1 MEAFLQAEGLV
12 KRYGHIN
19 ALRGID
25 LQVDRGDSVVLLGP
39 NGAGK
44 STLLGVLAGR
54 VRPTEG
60 QVILQGE
67 TQGMTQ
73 GKKQGKTL
81 GKDSL
86 ARSLI
91 GYLAHS
97 SLLYQGLTARENL
110 LFYGKLYGVEGP
122 ADRCDE
128 MLNFMGL
135 WERRD
140 DKVGGFSRG
149 MEQRLSIARSL
160 LHDPQ
165 LILLDEPFSGLDFQ
179 SSRAFAHALRQLRDG
194 RRTLIIAT
202 HDMAAVEDL
211 GDRVTIM
218 NRGRILHQEKIPVQA
233 PGNIMDLYAKI
244 IPGVKK

>member
-1 MEAFLQAEGLV
+1 METFLRAEGLV
-12 KRYGHIN
+12 KRYGHIH

-25 LQVDRGDSVVLLGP
+25 LQVDRGDSLVLLGP

-60 QVILQGE
+60 QVVLQGE
-67 TQGMTQ
+67 I
-73 GKKQGKTL
+73 L
-81 GKDSL
+81 GKSAT
-86 ARSLI
+86 ARSLT

-110 LFYGKLYGVEGP
+110 LFYGKLFGVEDP
-122 ADRCDE
+122 AERSDE
-128 MLNFMGL
+128 MLHFMGL

-140 DKVGGFSRG
+140 DRIGGFSRG
-149 MEQRLSIARSL
+149 MEQRLSIARCL

-165 LILLDEPFSGLDFQ
+165 LILLDEPFSGLDYQ

-194 RRTLIIAT
+194 HRTLVVAT
-202 HDMAAVEDL
+202 HDIAAVEDL

-218 NRGRILHQEKIPVQA
+218 DRGRILHQGTVSVES
-233 PGNIMDLYAKI
+233 PGSIMDLYTRIVFEGKQSG
-244 IPGVKK
+244 GVK

>member
-1 MEAFLQAEGLV
+1 METFLRAEGLV
-12 KRYGHIN
+12 KRYGHIH

-25 LQVDRGDSVVLLGP
+25 LQVDRGDSLVLLGP

-60 QVILQGE
+60 QVILQG
-67 TQGMTQ
+67 Q
-73 GKKQGKTL
+73 TL
-81 GKDSL
+81 GESAT
-86 ARSLI
+86 ARSQT
-91 GYLAHS
+91 GYLGHS

-110 LFYGKLYGVEGP
+110 LFYGRLYGVEDS
-122 ADRCDE
+122 AERSDE
-128 MLNFMGL
+128 MLHFMGL

-149 MEQRLSIARSL
+149 MEQRLSIARCL

-165 LILLDEPFSGLDFQ
+165 LILLDEPFSGLDYQ
-179 SSRAFAHALRQLRDG
+179 SSRAFTHALKQLRDG
-194 RRTLIIAT
+194 RRTLVVAT

-211 GDRVTIM
+211 GNSVTIM
-218 NRGRILHQEKIPVQA
+218 NRGRILHQGTIPVDT
-233 PGNIMDLYAKI
+233 PGSIRDLYTRI
-244 IPGVKK
+244 ISGVKQ

>member
-1 MEAFLQAEGLV
+1 MSRLKMKMGTMDNFLRAEGLV
-12 KRYGHIN
+12 KRYGHIH

-25 LQVDRGDSVVLLGP
+25 LQVDRGDSLVLLGP

-67 TQGMTQ
+67 T
-73 GKKQGKTL
+73 L
-81 GKDSL
+81 GKSSA
-86 ARSLI
+86 ARSQT

-97 SLLYQGLTARENL
+97 SLLYHGLSARENL
-110 LFYGKLYGVEGP
+110 LFYGRIYGVEAP
-122 ADRCDE
+122 AERSDE
-128 MLNFMGL
+128 MLHFMGL
-135 WERRD
+135 WERRN

-165 LILLDEPFSGLDFQ
+165 LILLDEPFSGLDYQ

-194 RRTLIIAT
+194 RRTLVVAT
-202 HDMAAVEDL
+202 HDMAVVEDL

-218 NRGRILHQEKIPVQA
+218 NRGRILHQGKVPVDT
-233 PGNIMDLYAKI
+233 PGNIRDLYTRI
-244 IPGVKK
+244 IPGAKQ

>member
-1 MEAFLQAEGLV
+1 MEAFLRAEGLV
-12 KRYGHIN
+12 KRYGHIH

-25 LQVDRGDSVVLLGP
+25 LEVNQGESLVLLGP

-67 TQGMTQ
+67 T
-73 GKKQGKTL
+73 L
-81 GKDSL
+81 GKSAA
-86 ARSLI
+86 ARSQT

-97 SLLYQGLTARENL
+97 SLLYEGLTARENL
-110 LFYGKLYGVEGP
+110 LFYGKLYGVEDH
-122 ADRCDE
+122 AQRSDE
-128 MLNFMGL
+128 MLHFMGL
-135 WERRD
+135 WERRND
-140 DKVGGFSRG
+140 RVGGFSRG

-165 LILLDEPFSGLDFQ
+165 LILLDEPFSGLDYQ
-179 SSRAFAHALRQLRDG
+179 SSRAFTHAMRQLRDG
-194 RRTLIIAT
+194 RRTLVVAT

-211 GDRVTIM
+211 GDSVMIM
-218 NRGRILHQEKIPVQA
+218 NRGQVLHKGTVPADA
-233 PGNIMDLYAKI
+233 PGSIRDLYTRVV
-244 IPGVKK
+244 PGVKL

>member
-1 MEAFLQAEGLV
+1 MEAFLKADGLV

-25 LQVDRGDSVVLLGP
+25 LQVDRGDSIVLLGP

-67 TQGMTQ
+67 A
-73 GKKQGKTL
+73 L
-81 GKDSL
+81 GKSAT

-165 LILLDEPFSGLDFQ
+165 LILLDEPFSGLDYQ

-244 IPGVKK
+244 IPGVKR

>member
-1 MEAFLQAEGLV
+1 MEAFLKAEGLV

-67 TQGMTQ
+67 TQG
-73 GKKQGKTL
+73 KTL
-81 GKDSL
+81 GKSAL
-86 ARSLI
+86 ARSLT
-91 GYLAHS
+91 GYLGHS

-110 LFYGKLYGVEGP
+110 LFYGKLYGVEDS
-122 ADRCDE
+122 AERSDE

-165 LILLDEPFSGLDFQ
+165 LILLDEPFSGLDYQ

-218 NRGRILHQEKIPVQA
+218 NRGRILHQEKIPLETSGST
-233 PGNIMDLYAKI
+233 PGNIIDLYAKI

>member
-1 MEAFLQAEGLV
+1 
-12 KRYGHIN
+12 
-19 ALRGID
+19 
-25 LQVDRGDSVVLLGP
+25 
-39 NGAGK
+39 
-44 STLLGVLAGR
+44 
-54 VRPTEG
+54 
-60 QVILQGE
+60 
-67 TQGMTQ
+67 
-73 GKKQGKTL
+73 
-81 GKDSL
+81 
-86 ARSLI
+86 
-91 GYLAHS
+91 
-97 SLLYQGLTARENL
+97 
-110 LFYGKLYGVEGP
+110 
-122 ADRCDE
+122 

-165 LILLDEPFSGLDFQ
+165 LILLDEPFSGLDYQ
-179 SSRAFAHALRQLRDG
+179 SSRAFAHALRQLRNG

>member
-1 MEAFLQAEGLV
+1 METFLRAEGLV

-25 LQVDRGDSVVLLGP
+25 LTVDRGDSLVLLGP

-60 QVILQGE
+60 QVVLKGE
-67 TQGMTQ
+67 V
-73 GKKQGKTL
+73 L
-81 GKDSL
+81 GKSVH
-86 ARSLI
+86 ARGQT
-91 GYLAHS
+91 GYLAHA
-97 SLLYQGLTARENL
+97 SLLYPGLTARENL
-110 LFYGKLYGVEGP
+110 LFYGELYAVEDPGE
-122 ADRCDE
+122 RSDE
-128 MLNFMGL
+128 MLHFMGL

-165 LILLDEPFSGLDFQ
+165 LILLDEPFSGLDYQ
-179 SSRAFAHALRQLRDG
+179 SSRAFARALRQLRDG
-194 RRTLIIAT
+194 RRALIIAT
-202 HDMAAVEDL
+202 HDMGAVEEL

-218 NRGRILHQEKIPVQA
+218 NRGQVLHQGTMPVDT
-233 PGNIMDLYAKI
+233 PGTVKDLYATI
-244 IPGVKK
+244 IPGARQ

>member
-1 MEAFLQAEGLV
+1 MEAFLRAEGLV

-25 LQVDRGDSVVLLGP
+25 LQVDRGDSLVLLGP

-54 VRPTEG
+54 VRPTKG
-60 QVILQGE
+60 RVILQGE
-67 TQGMTQ
+67 I
-73 GKKQGKTL
+73 L
-81 GKDSL
+81 GKSAT
-86 ARSLI
+86 ARGQT

-110 LFYGKLYGVEGP
+110 LFYGNLYGVEDP
-122 ADRCDE
+122 AVRSDE
-128 MLNFMGL
+128 MLHFMGL
-135 WERRD
+135 WERRND
-140 DKVGGFSRG
+140 RVGGFSRG

-165 LILLDEPFSGLDFQ
+165 LILLDEPFSGLDYQ

-194 RRTLIIAT
+194 RRTLVIAT
-202 HDMAAVEDL
+202 HDMAVVEDL

-218 NRGRILHQEKIPVQA
+218 NKGRILHQGTIPVDT
-233 PGNIMDLYAKI
+233 PGSIRDLYTRV
-244 IPGVKK
+244 IPGVKQ